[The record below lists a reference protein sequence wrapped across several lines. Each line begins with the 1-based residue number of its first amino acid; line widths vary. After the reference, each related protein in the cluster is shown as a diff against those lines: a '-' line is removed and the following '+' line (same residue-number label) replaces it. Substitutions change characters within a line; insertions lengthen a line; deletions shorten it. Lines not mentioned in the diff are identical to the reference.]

1 MSTSAIIRATFG
13 RLSVT
18 KSSLGRIT
26 IGHIQ
31 IEGTI
36 LDQGRRNTGGY
47 AGKNPVRDPDLGVR
61 LILLTDEFKKQRLN
75 EDNEL
80 IELVLAMIEGNL
92 I

>member
-1 MSTSAIIRATFG
+1 MSTTAILRATFG

-36 LDQGRRNTGGY
+36 LDRRLLHTGGH
-47 AGKNPVRDPDLGVR
+47 AGSSKVKDINLGVR
-61 LILLTDEFKKQRLN
+61 FIPLTDEFKKQRLN
-75 EDNEL
+75 EDKE
-80 IELVLAMIEGNL
+80 IIDLVLLMIEGNL